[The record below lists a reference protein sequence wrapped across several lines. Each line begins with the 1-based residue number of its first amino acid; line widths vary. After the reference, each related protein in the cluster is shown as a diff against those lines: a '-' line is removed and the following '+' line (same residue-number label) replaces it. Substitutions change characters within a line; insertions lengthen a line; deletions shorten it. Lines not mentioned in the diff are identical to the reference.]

1 MPSVRTSFSLDAVHD
16 HDLVQWLAELQA
28 DGRAS
33 DVIRTAL
40 NEHRKAQV
48 TLNDVMTE
56 LREIKERLANV
67 SLQSS
72 VVKESEAVSVSAASD
87 ELEQR
92 LAKTLGRFR
101 RD

>member
-1 MPSVRTSFSLDAVHD
+1 MPSVRTSFSLDAVRD
-16 HDLVQWLAELQA
+16 HELIEWLVELQA

-40 NEHRKAQV
+40 NEHRKMRV
-48 TLNDVMTE
+48 TLSDVMAE
-56 LREIKERLANV
+56 LHEIKERLATV

-72 VVKESEAVSVSAASD
+72 VVKVSESAPVPAASD
-87 ELEQR
+87 ELERR
-92 LAKTLGRFR
+92 LEKTLGRFR